1 MIYKHFCQLLIAL
14 VLTAA
19 FSEANAD
26 KRIRLQQVS
35 LDQGLSQA
43 EVTNILQD
51 NQGFLWFGTQQG
63 LNLYDGYRL
72 RLISGPRQLLETQAT
87 SKLFQDSANRIW
99 IGSPPNETF
108 ILNKQSNEISE
119 VRLPYPDSVEILG
132 SAAQNFYEDDNYIW
146 LSTYFDI
153 FKFHKETETIEFVF
167 DFKPLTGQR
176 EIIRA
181 LHRFENYLLIGI
193 SNGLYALDTNNNT
206 VKSLNF
212 HDSLPNKSKVPER
225 DDRTNIKG
233 ITLNQQGNYLIST
246 VEGLYQLTPEQL
258 KTLIEQPDT
267 RVEMETLVAELNVW
281 KVIEN
286 NHSYWLATN
295 DGLYKLSKDNTL
307 THIFR
312 YSDTPYQSAD
322 NNIIEMVE
330 DREGN
335 LWFGSRNDGAFK
347 LTPNFERYTYYQQG
361 SDQQS
366 ISNNRIWII
375 RQDKQN
381 NIWVGT
387 RNGLNKINADNNTVE
402 QYFVNPDKKVTV
414 SDSTVSDM
422 EINNSQLWVSTAE
435 DIKIVDTKTGQKIEN
450 TVLPEPMQK
459 IMQMGNNQLHFTDN
473 DNLLIL
479 NREGAHQFNTQT
491 KEYRYIE
498 NTNPK
503 GNIVNQLFQVIEQP
517 KNDNNTLLI
526 SMVDQVVEFDL
537 STGQTTPFHA
547 LPPSDK
553 PRTFA
558 ADAHYGEKYVWIAY
572 SGFGVYVI
580 DRETGEQVK
589 HISSLDGLPDNSL
602 FEFHED
608 KQGTLWGMSNS
619 GLIRF
624 NQNNFHFRVFDTNDG
639 LSTNEFNGGASGIAN
654 NGDLLLGTIKG
665 VMRVDPNKMKQD
677 YGNIEFSNHI
687 TDIKLMSRELPISY
701 RALNTLE
708 LEVYH
713 TDYGLKVA
721 FSTLLYTNSKKI
733 NFKYS
738 IEGSTNISP
747 TEIEQSELFLPMLE
761 SGENQVKITAIDYET
776 GKESKPVFL
785 NITAY
790 PAPYLSW
797 WAYTLYV
804 VVIGSLLLSIYYQRH
819 KRRLALLKSHNHLQQ
834 SEERLKLALEGSD
847 SGLWDWQRH
856 DNQVFD
862 PRALLFYDSN
872 NAQYIDFDLR
882 LELIHRD
889 DKKDYIAKW
898 IEFSD
903 NAQQHD
909 VFEHIYRLK
918 SDNNSYRWFKDLARI
933 SEFTSD
939 SKPLRITGTYTD
951 ITERKDEHDKV
962 NLFSQA
968 FDNTRDIIIILDSR
982 FSVTAVNQSFN
993 KISGLDTND
1002 VLNKPLTALIKSKN
1016 EEPIIYGLKTIMES
1030 QDQCESEA
1038 LINRKYQSPLPVLVS
1053 ATKFTNDN
1061 HRTHYVLAVTD
1072 ISEQK
1077 KAQDKLKR
1085 LANYDSLTGLPNRA
1099 LLIDRVSHAI
1109 EQSKR
1114 RNQKLA
1120 LFFIDLDR
1128 FKQINDTLGHE
1139 VGDLLLIKVSEIL
1152 RSSVRSEDTVAR
1164 LGGDE
1169 FVIMLEDVK
1178 QINIASKIAQSIL
1191 DKMSG
1196 ELYLEQHKVNSS
1208 PSIGISFYP
1217 EDGNNPQEIIRHAD
1231 MAMYHAKNKG
1241 RNNFQFFKQTMND
1254 EAQDRLSLETQLRKA
1269 VKQNE
1274 FHLVYQPQV
1283 DIITGKIKG
1292 FEALARWTTAEG
1304 EMIPP
1309 TDFIPL
1315 AEELGLIIPMTE
1327 QFIASGLQQ
1336 LQQWHDAGFDC
1347 GLSINLSAR
1356 HLKEYDLVS
1365 FMNNA
1370 LKQYQFKAG
1379 ALEFE
1384 LTESLLMDDIQTSL
1398 PLVTSLQNLGI
1409 ELALDDFGTGY
1420 SSLKYLHQLPIHKL
1434 KIDRSFVS
1442 NLGKQP
1448 ESEAIIETIL
1458 SLSTYL
1464 DLKTVVEGV
1473 ETEQQLTFIKQL
1485 KAQYV
1490 QGYYFSKP
1498 VSSEQTFEL
1507 LKTPFKV

>member
-1 MIYKHFCQLLIAL
+1 MIYKHFCRLLLIS
-14 VLTAA
+14 VLTAI
-19 FSEANAD
+19 FPSANAD
-26 KRIRLQQVS
+26 QRIRLQQVS

-43 EVTNILQD
+43 EVTNIIQD

-87 SKLFQDSANRIW
+87 SKLFQDSDNRIW
-99 IGSPPNETF
+99 IGSPPNQTF
-108 ILNKQSNEISE
+108 ILNKLNNQITELT
-119 VRLPYPDSVEILG
+119 LPYPDKVEILG
-132 SAAQNFYEDDNYIW
+132 SAAQNFYEDDTYIW
-146 LSTYFDI
+146 ITTYFDV
-153 FKFHKETETIEFVF
+153 FKFHKETETVEFVF

-176 EIIRA
+176 QIIRS
-181 LHRFENYLLIGI
+181 LHRYNNHLLIGT
-193 SNGLYALDTNNNT
+193 SNGLFALNINDNT
-206 VKSLNF
+206 VKPLSF
-212 HDSLPNKSKVPER
+212 EKSLPFKSEAS
-225 DDRTNIKG
+225 DRTNIKG
-233 ITLNQQGNYLIST
+233 ITLNQQDEYLFST
-246 VEGLYQLTPEQL
+246 VEGLYQLNQQQMS
-258 KTLIEQPDT
+258 KLIEHPDST
-267 RVEMETLVAELNVW
+267 VDMKVLVDELNIW

-286 NHSYWLATN
+286 ESDYWLATN
-295 DGLYKLSKDNTL
+295 DGLYKLNKDGAL
-307 THIFR
+307 SHIFR

-322 NNIIEMVE
+322 DNIIEMIK

-361 SDQQS
+361 SDQHS
-366 ISNNRIWII
+366 ISNNRIWSI

-381 NIWVGT
+381 NLWVGT
-387 RNGLNKINADNNTVE
+387 RNGLNKIDSESKAVQ
-402 QYFVNPDKKVTV
+402 QYFVNPDEKSTI
-414 SDSTVSDM
+414 SASTVSDM
-422 EINNSQLWVSTAE
+422 EINNGQLWVSTAE
-435 DIKIVDTKTGQKIEN
+435 DIKIIDTSTGEKVDDQ
-450 TVLPEPMQK
+450 VLPEPMQK
-459 IMQMGNNQLHFTDN
+459 IMQMGNNQLHFTDDN
-473 DNLLIL
+473 NLLIL

-491 KEYRYIE
+491 KEYRYVE

-503 GNIVNQLFQVIEQP
+503 GNLLNQLFRVIEQP
-517 KNDNNTLLI
+517 DDGSNTLLI

-537 STGQTTPFHA
+537 SSGKTTPFHA

-558 ADAHYGEKYVWIAY
+558 ADVHYGEHYVWIAY
-572 SGFGVYVI
+572 SGFGVYII
-580 DRETGEQVK
+580 DRQTGEQVK

-608 KQGTLWGMSNS
+608 KQGTLWAMSNS

-624 NQNNFHFRVFDTNDG
+624 NQDNFHFRVFDTNDG
-639 LSTNEFNGGASGIAN
+639 LATNEFNGGASAIAN

-665 VMRVDPNKMKQD
+665 LMRVNPDKMKQD
-677 YGNIEFSNHI
+677 YGDVEFANHI
-687 TDIKLMSRELPISY
+687 TDLQLMSRELPKSF
-701 RALNTLE
+701 RAQKDLALDI
-708 LEVYH
+708 YH
-713 TDYGLKVA
+713 TDYGLKVS

-733 NFKYS
+733 KFKYS
-738 IEGSTNISP
+738 IDGSTKISP
-747 TEIEQSELFLPMLE
+747 TIINHSDLFLPMLE
-761 SGENQVKITAIDYET
+761 SGKNQVTITAIDYET

-797 WAYTLYV
+797 WAYTLYTFI
-804 VVIGSLLLSIYYQRH
+804 IGSLLLSIYYQRH

-856 DNQVFD
+856 NNQIFD
-862 PRALLFYDSN
+862 PRTLYFFNST

-882 LELIHRD
+882 LELIHQD
-889 DKKDYIAKW
+889 DEKDYIAKW
-898 IEFSD
+898 REFS
-903 NAQQHD
+903 NKAKQHD
-909 VFEHIYRLK
+909 IFEDIYRLK
-918 SDNNSYRWFKDLARI
+918 ADDNSFRWYKDLARV
-933 SEFTSD
+933 SELTND
-939 SKPLRITGTYTD
+939 NKPLRITGTYTD
-951 ITERKDEHDKV
+951 ITERKDEHDKI

-968 FDNTRDIIIILDSR
+968 FDNTRDIIIILDDT

-993 KISGLDTND
+993 KVSGLESSD
-1002 VLNKPLTALIKSKN
+1002 VLNKPLMVLINAKT
-1016 EEPIIYGLKTIMES
+1016 EMPIINNLKVIMET

-1053 ATKFTNDN
+1053 TTKFTNEN
-1061 HRTHYVLAVTD
+1061 ERTHYVIAITD

-1077 KAQDKLKR
+1077 KAQEKLKR

-1099 LLIDRVSHAI
+1099 LLVDRIAHAI

-1120 LFFIDLDR
+1120 VFFIDLDR

-1139 VGDLLLIKVSEIL
+1139 VGDLLLIRVSEIL

-1178 QINIASKIAQSIL
+1178 QINTASKIAQSIL

-1196 ELYLEQHKVNSS
+1196 ELHLEQHKVNSS

-1217 EDGNNPQEIIRHAD
+1217 EDGNSPQEIIRHAD

-1241 RNNFQFFKQTMND
+1241 RNNFQYFKQSMND
-1254 EAQDRLSLETQLRKA
+1254 EAQDRLSLETQLRTA

-1283 DIITGKIKG
+1283 DIITGEIKG
-1292 FEALARWTTAEG
+1292 FEALARWTTSEG

-1327 QFIASGLQQ
+1327 QFIVSGLQQ